1 MTRAGFVLGA
11 IFAVEGPVR
20 LLKEFGQHWQQ
31 REKRQW
37 LLGLARQ
44 LENERS
50 LLGVSGH
57 MILKATKPEM
67 KRG

>member
-1 MTRAGFVLGA
+1 
-11 IFAVEGPVR
+11 VEGPIR

-31 REKRQW
+31 HEKRQW

-44 LENERS
+44 LENEKV

-57 MILKATKPEM
+57 MILTATKPKEM